1 MQYPPDLKSFCK
13 ALAYDR
19 RQALKWRMVSVHK
32 YHHHRKDARLQWA
45 GETGYWSRGWPG
57 PEGETGKRS
66 RNRPGP
72 CRS

>member
-45 GETGYWSRGWPG
+45 GETGYWSRG
-57 PEGETGKRS
+57 
-66 RNRPGP
+66 
-72 CRS
+72 